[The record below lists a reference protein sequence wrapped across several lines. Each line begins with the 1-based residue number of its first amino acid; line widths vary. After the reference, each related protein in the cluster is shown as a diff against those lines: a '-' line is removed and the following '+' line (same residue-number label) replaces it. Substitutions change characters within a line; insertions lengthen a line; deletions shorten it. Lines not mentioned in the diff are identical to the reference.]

1 MRCEWWHC
9 WLVAA
14 LYVNSQVS
22 QEWGGNYPSSDL
34 HFFSIVR
41 WQPLASCKYIWLQ
54 WLKVISS
61 IITLEYSI
69 LPREKGNFNLNL
81 NTEAFR
87 FLVFNIFLLV
97 LRLQIR
103 IFHQK
108 IDDWKSV
115 NHYFKEKKSYSDNVW
130 VVLRMLKLKPFL
142 SYICCPR
149 CSYVFL

>member
-103 IFHQK
+103 IFNQK

-115 NHYFKEKKSYSDNVW
+115 NHYFRGEKTYSDNI
-130 VVLRMLKLKPFL
+130 KLCLQECQIYPSPSEK
-142 SYICCPR
+142 
-149 CSYVFL
+149 